1 MRARLVFPAALAMM
15 AAQPAVAE
23 VIATTD
29 RGFVTRDEAVVDAT
43 TKEVWLALIGP
54 SQWWNPAHTWSGDSE
69 NLSLRPQAGG
79 CFCERIPE
87 DPDPEKITLEGSVE
101 HMRVIQSY
109 PERALRMQGAL
120 GPLQSEPVTGILTI
134 AISEVEDGT
143 RIVWEYAVGG
153 EMRFEIP
160 VISKAVDGVMTQQL
174 VGLATLMG
182 PVRGA
187 GSPNPMTEPEP
198 EPEAE
203 AEAEAEAE
211 GEALD
216 DVPADDAE
224 ANAPETSQDSNA
236 LDDFDLGDV
245 SGGSEVVAEEQPVE
259 TENEVEEG
267 AEGEIE
273 EDSGPT
279 VEEAFGDLI
288 GDDVEGGT

>member
-23 VIATTD
+23 VIAETD

-54 SQWWNPAHTWSGDSE
+54 SQWWNQAHTWSGDSE

-120 GPLQSEPVTGILTI
+120 GPLQSEPVSGILTI
-134 AISEVEDGT
+134 AISEVDDGT

-174 VGLATLMG
+174 VGLATLLG

-187 GSPNPMTEPEP
+187 GSTNPIIEPEPETEPEP
-198 EPEAE
+198 AGEGGSEPA
-203 AEAEAEAE
+203 
-211 GEALD
+211 D
-216 DVPADDAE
+216 DVPIDEAAADASE
-224 ANAPETSQDSNA
+224 ENPASNA

-245 SGGSEVVAEEQPVE
+245 SGGSEAVAEEQPVE
-259 TENEVEEG
+259 TENEAEED
-267 AEGEIE
+267 AEGESE
-273 EDSGPT
+273 ADSGPT